1 MNNLKSSTI
10 CHLTVVTTLPSAAR
24 MELLLKL
31 CLCFTANGDRPAVTH
46 RLESHSLHEQSGRP
60 LISRS
65 TLSSIGRTVRLLAPV
80 TSPHSRKVT
89 RCFLLKET
97 EAHRLRREQLFCV
110 SRRQRMIFILVII
123 LVYFKPPLLLQYS
136 ILTEWPCLIKYPLWL
151 SVFN

>member
-10 CHLTVVTTLPSAAR
+10 CHLTAVTTLPLAAR

-31 CLCFTANGDRPAVTH
+31 CLGVTANDERPAVTH
-46 RLESHSLHEQSGRP
+46 RIESPSFHEQSGRP

-65 TLSSIGRTVRLLAPV
+65 TLSSISRTARLSAPV
-80 TSPHSRKVT
+80 TTPRSTKVT
-89 RCFLLKET
+89 RCFILKET

-110 SRRQRMIFILVII
+110 SRRQRMIFILAII
-123 LVYFKPPLLLQYS
+123 MVYIKPPLLQQHS